1 MKSAL
6 VALLLLAGIGL
17 QAHAENYPERPVKI
31 LVPYAPGGPVDQLAR
46 SLAQGLG
53 RAMGQ
58 PVVVENKPGGNTIV
72 AATQV
77 ARSKPDGYTLFMAS
91 SASLAVNPLV
101 HRNMAYDPDK
111 DFAPITMVGQTPLV
125 LVVNNTVPVSN
136 IKELTSYVKAREG
149 NFAYASNGNGN
160 PLHLACA
167 LFGNMANLDM
177 LHVPFNGTA
186 PALISVLANDTQMTC
201 DIVLNSL
208 PNIRAGKLKPL
219 AIIGPSRVAVLP
231 GVPTLG
237 EQGMNGVDGAVWFA
251 LVAPSHTPPDVIST
265 LNANVR
271 KVLADPAL
279 KQRFAELAMDVN
291 ASAPDEV
298 TRRTVAERAKW
309 AVVVQKHRISA
320 D

>member
-1 MKSAL
+1 MKSTLA
-6 VALLLLAGIGL
+6 ALLLLAAIGSHARA
-17 QAHAENYPERPVKI
+17 QAFPDRPLKVV
-31 LVPYAPGGPVDQLAR
+31 VPYAPGGPVDQLAR
-46 SLAQGLG
+46 SLGEGLG
-53 RAMGQ
+53 RALRQ

-72 AATQV
+72 AATLV

-101 HRNMAYDPDK
+101 HRQMSYDPDK
-111 DFAPITMVGQTPLV
+111 DFAPVSMVGEAPLV
-125 LVVNNTVPVSN
+125 LVVNNSVPASN
-136 IKELTSYVKAREG
+136 LKDLMPYVKAHEAQ
-149 NFAYASNGNGN
+149 FAYASNGNGN

-167 LFGNMANLDM
+167 LFGNMADLNM

-186 PALISVLANDTQMTC
+186 PALTSVLANDTQMTC

-208 PNIRAGKLKPL
+208 PHIKAGKLKPI
-219 AIIGPSRVAVLP
+219 AVIGPNRVLVLP
-231 GVPTLG
+231 DVPTLG
-237 EQGMNGVDGAVWFA
+237 EQGMNGVDAAVWFA
-251 LVAPSHTPPDVIST
+251 LVAPRQTPPEIVAA

-279 KQRFAELAMDVN
+279 KQRFAALAMDVN

-298 TRRTVAERAKW
+298 TRRTSAERAKW
-309 AVVVQKHRISA
+309 AAVVLKHRISA